1 MKGVINMSK
10 RQRIDASREVR
21 LWIGQVIVPGVV
33 GLMAIDQMHPELKY
47 KVSDKYRDVKS
58 NIKNKFKK

>member
-1 MKGVINMSK
+1 MSK

-33 GLMAIDQMHPELKY
+33 ALMAIDRMHPELKY
-47 KVSDKYRDVKS
+47 KVSDKYRDVKN

>member
-1 MKGVINMSK
+1 MSK

-33 GLMAIDQMHPELKY
+33 GLMAIDRMYPELKY